1 MNPYRVMAT
10 MVVLLVVAE
19 ASSAQ
24 FTATADIVHLDV
36 VVTGPNQWFVPMLSA
51 DDFEVFEDG
60 ARHKIAFFSSDEV
73 APLTLVIL
81 LDASSSI
88 KHSEKGIKEAA
99 SNVVRAMS
107 TRDKT
112 AVVIFND
119 EIQQST
125 YFTAFQEP
133 LLDAIREL
141 YPEGWTALYD
151 AILHSLEKLAGIAG
165 RKALL
170 VFTDGSDSRP
180 AAAGSKA
187 SMEEVIEAGKLSEV
201 TIYTVGFVAESRGV
215 NENFLSTRA
224 HGTGGR
230 AFFPVNVEH
239 LERSFAAIEEE
250 LHTQY
255 RIGYAPEN
263 EAHDGAWRRIEV
275 RIRGREE
282 LVVRTRQG
290 YYALPRT
297 WR

>member
-1 MNPYRVMAT
+1 MNPYRVTAT
-10 MVVLLVVAE
+10 MMVLLLVAE

-24 FTATADIVHLDV
+24 FTATADNVHLDV
-36 VVTGPNQWFVPMLSA
+36 VVTGPNQLFVPMLSA
-51 DDFEVFEDG
+51 DDFDVLEDG
-60 ARHKIAFFSSDEV
+60 VRHKIAFFSSDEV
-73 APLTLVIL
+73 APLTLVLL

-88 KHSEKGIKEAA
+88 KPSEKGIKEAA
-99 SNVVRAMS
+99 SNLVRAMS
-107 TRDKT
+107 TRDET

-119 EIQQST
+119 KIQRST

-151 AILHSLEKLAGIAG
+151 AILHSLKKLARIEG

-201 TIYTVGFVAESRGV
+201 TIYTIGFVAESRGV
-215 NENFLSTRA
+215 NEKFLSTLA
-224 HGTGGR
+224 HRTGGR
-230 AFFPVNVEH
+230 AFFPVNVEY

-255 RIGYAPEN
+255 RIGYA
-263 EAHDGAWRRIEV
+263 
-275 RIRGREE
+275 
-282 LVVRTRQG
+282 L
-290 YYALPRT
+290 
-297 WR
+297 

>member
-1 MNPYRVMAT
+1 MRAWAVVSGVA
-10 MVVLLVVAE
+10 MVTLLVIESGLACSNARGVWFHYHDRPGVERARFLAGE
-19 ASSAQ
+19 LGVLRAVVRRGLSLCRLSLFDRASAIGS
-24 FTATADIVHLDV
+24 V
-36 VVTGPNQWFVPMLSA
+36 
-51 DDFEVFEDG
+51 
-60 ARHKIAFFSSDEV
+60 
-73 APLTLVIL
+73 
-81 LDASSSI
+81 
-88 KHSEKGIKEAA
+88 KEAA
-99 SNVVRAMS
+99 SNLVRAMS

>member
-1 MNPYRVMAT
+1 M
-10 MVVLLVVAE
+10 
-19 ASSAQ
+19 
-24 FTATADIVHLDV
+24 
-36 VVTGPNQWFVPMLSA
+36 
-51 DDFEVFEDG
+51 
-60 ARHKIAFFSSDEV
+60 
-73 APLTLVIL
+73 
-81 LDASSSI
+81 
-88 KHSEKGIKEAA
+88 
-99 SNVVRAMS
+99 VRAMS